1 MMIGV
6 LQSLATA
13 LVFNQ
18 LMGGSAAAGSFH
30 TDIPE
35 TVDPN
40 ARYMIY
46 LQGGWPETHS
56 LSEPHRKN
64 GLFEYDKIILALAGS
79 GFEVISELRGEKTNP
94 RRYVRTRTLPQI
106 KSLIE
111 KGVPA
116 NSITV
121 VGFSKGGFMSLMIA
135 STAKEPGLNLVNL
148 AGCGTG
154 QFRKIYESF
163 LESDASKMQGRMLSL
178 FDEKDTIGGSCAES
192 KAKAGKLVFAEEI
205 LTTGDGHATF
215 YAPGD
220 TWIEKVA
227 AWANAAE
234 AAK

>member
-1 MMIGV
+1 M
-6 LQSLATA
+6 
-13 LVFNQ
+13 
-18 LMGGSAAAGSFH
+18 
-30 TDIPE
+30 
-35 TVDPN
+35 
-40 ARYMIY
+40 
-46 LQGGWPETHS
+46 GGWPETHS

-64 GLFEYDKIILALAGS
+64 GLFKYDKIIRALAGS
-79 GFEVISELRGEKTNP
+79 EFEVISELRGAKTNP

-121 VGFSKGGFMSLMIA
+121 VG
-135 STAKEPGLNLVNL
+135 
-148 AGCGTG
+148 CGTS

-163 LESDASKMQGRMLSL
+163 LESDASKMQSRMLSL

>member
-1 MMIGV
+1 MMIRV

-79 GFEVISELRGEKTNP
+79 GFEVISELRGAKTNP

-163 LESDASKMQGRMLSL
+163 LESDASKMQSRMLSL

-215 YAPGD
+215 CAPGD